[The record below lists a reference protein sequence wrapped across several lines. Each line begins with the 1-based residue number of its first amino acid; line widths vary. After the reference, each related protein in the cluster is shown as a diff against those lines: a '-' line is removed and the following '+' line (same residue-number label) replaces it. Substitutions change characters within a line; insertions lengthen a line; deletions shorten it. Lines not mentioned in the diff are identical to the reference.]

1 MFFEIRRQTKLPRQL
16 DNRTAVIQEPSV
28 QTITHTHKNKVQD
41 TSLSFGHKSPIDGRL
56 ISGVNVTMHTHAAD
70 ALQNRGREHDSCRQK
85 KCEEREKNKTSSP
98 FSLFQSQISPKAAL
112 LPLSLPFS
120 LSRFQYFALFLG
132 KPIMRGGSAQS
143 TLAWV

>member
-1 MFFEIRRQTKLPRQL
+1 MQQMRYKIAEK
-16 DNRTAVIQEPSV
+16 N
-28 QTITHTHKNKVQD
+28 TIPVGK
-41 TSLSFGHKSPIDGRL
+41 R
-56 ISGVNVTMHTHAAD
+56 NVK
-70 ALQNRGREHDSCRQK
+70 REK
-85 KCEEREKNKTSSP
+85 KTKNKTSSP

-112 LPLSLPFS
+112 LPLPLPFS